1 MDERD
6 CAFCL
11 EHLDKDDNYVP
22 LCEEKHVLLCKT
34 CSDRNRDELRFKCP
48 VCLDR
53 KERII
58 RARQLQEVVRIER
71 ERVARVERMERALQV
86 RIVNLLG
93 GPRDEARTL
102 RNEYKIILDRDRAR
116 RENDKIERERSEMRR
131 RQIKERLGQLREMI

>member
-1 MDERD
+1 
-6 CAFCL
+6 
-11 EHLDKDDNYVP
+11 
-22 LCEEKHVLLCKT
+22 
-34 CSDRNRDELRFKCP
+34 
-48 VCLDR
+48 
-53 KERII
+53 
-58 RARQLQEVVRIER
+58 VVRIER